1 MLKKRIIPVLL
12 LKDGKMVK
20 GKKFRNFRNTG
31 SPESAVDVYSSQD
44 ADELV
49 FLNISENKNYFIE
62 FKNIIKRAAKK
73 CSMPMTVGGNI
84 KSLKDVREMLMIGAD
99 KVIITSEIIN
109 NFSLINEV
117 AYNFGAQCLI
127 VGVDYSFDKSTNK
140 YFVWKNLYKN
150 KTKYELFEYIEII
163 KNYNFGELF
172 LNSVD
177 RDGMMKGY
185 DIDIIKKV
193 RDFINV
199 PIIACGGAG
208 NFEHFEELFK
218 NTDIS
223 AAACSSIFHF
233 GDNNPIR
240 ARSHLRN
247 KGILMRNLK

>member
-20 GKKFRNFRNTG
+20 GKKFRNYIDTG
-31 SPESAVDVYSSQD
+31 NPESAVDIYSSQD

-49 FLNISENKNYFIE
+49 FLNISQNKDYFIE
-62 FKNIIKRAAKK
+62 FKNIIKVASKK

-84 KSLKDVREMLMIGAD
+84 KNLEDVREMLMICAD
-99 KVIITSEIIN
+99 KIIITSEIVD

-117 AYNFGAQCLI
+117 AYNFGSQCMI
-127 VGVDYSFDKSTNK
+127 VGIDYSFDKSENK
-140 YFVWKNLYKN
+140 YFVWKNLFQN
-150 KTKYELFEYIEII
+150 KTKYELFEYIDVI
-163 KNYNFGELF
+163 KKYNFGELF

-177 RDGMMKGY
+177 RDGMMAGY
-185 DIDIIKKV
+185 DIEIIKKV
-193 RDFINV
+193 KSLINV

-208 NFEHFEELFK
+208 NFQHIEELFK
-218 NTDIS
+218 NTKIS

-240 ARSHLRN
+240 ARTHLKNR
-247 KGILMRNLK
+247 GILMRNLK